1 MPRERGDRNRYRKG
15 GEKLGKETETGDR
28 EEQRQTPLGGRNS
41 HREGG
46 KEERGNRHRRGQKT
60 QQTPRMGSEVNR
72 DRVIIG
78 TQAQA
83 GMLEFLRTVPTKPGS
98 QIRKQNCMA
107 AQEPGMWRGAGTQ
120 GV

>member
-46 KEERGNRHRRGQKT
+46 KEETDTEGDGKHNRHRGRDQK
-60 QQTPRMGSEVNR
+60 
-72 DRVIIG
+72 
-78 TQAQA
+78 
-83 GMLEFLRTVPTKPGS
+83 
-98 QIRKQNCMA
+98 
-107 AQEPGMWRGAGTQ
+107 
-120 GV
+120 